1 MKYAILGDIH
11 ANLEALETV
20 LEDAKAQGVT
30 HFVCIGDLIGYNA
43 NPSECLEKVR
53 ELDAPVVMG
62 NHDYYG
68 SREDKLVGF
77 HPMAAEVIN
86 WTRNQLNDEQKEWL
100 RNLPYSRRVETFT
113 IVHST
118 LDNPHKWGYVLDR
131 YDAESNF
138 NYQTTSVCFYGH
150 THIPIAFE
158 KGDEIRSGLYSKIKI
173 KVGRKYFINV
183 GSVGQPRD
191 GDPRAAYVIFDML
204 NNSIELRRLEYDLS
218 KVQEKILAAGLP
230 NKVAARLATGR

>member
-20 LEDAKAQGVT
+20 LEDAEKQKCT
-30 HFVCIGDLIGYNA
+30 HYLSIGDVIGYNA
-43 NPSECLEKVR
+43 NPRECLEKVQ
-53 ELDAPVVMG
+53 AMNCPVVMG
-62 NHDYYG
+62 NHDFYG
-68 SREDKLVGF
+68 SREDDLIGF
-77 HPMAAEVIN
+77 HPMAAEVMN
-86 WTRNQLNDEQKEWL
+86 WTRNQISDEQKEWL
-100 RNLPYSRRVETFT
+100 RALPYSRRVETFT

-118 LDNPHKWGYVLDR
+118 LDNPNKWGYVLDR
-131 YDAESNF
+131 YDAEANF

-173 KVGRKYFINV
+173 KTGRKYFINV

-204 NNSIELRRLEYDLS
+204 NNIIELRRLDYDL
-218 KVQEKILAAGLP
+218 KVTQQKILDAGMP
-230 NKVAARLATGR
+230 NKIAARLANGR

>member
-11 ANLEALETV
+11 ANLHALDTV
-20 LEDAKAQGVT
+20 LADAEKEGVT
-30 HFVCIGDLIGYNA
+30 DFVCIGDLIGYNA
-43 NPSECLEKVR
+43 FPSECLEKIR
-53 ELDAPVVMG
+53 ALGAPTVMG

-68 SREDKLVGF
+68 SREDELVGF
-77 HPMAAEVIN
+77 HPMAAEVIT
-86 WTRNQLNDEQKEWL
+86 WTRNQLSEEQKEWL
-100 RNLPYSRRVETFT
+100 RSLPYSTRVETFT
-113 IVHST
+113 MVHST

-173 KVGRKYFINV
+173 KPGRKYFINV

-191 GDPRAAYVIFDML
+191 GDPRAAYAIYDMM
-204 NNSIELRRLEYDLS
+204 NNTIELKRLEYNLS
-218 KVQEKILAAGLP
+218 GAQEKILQAGLP

>member
-11 ANLEALETV
+11 ANLHALETV
-20 LEDAKAQGVT
+20 LEDAEKEGVKK
-30 HFVCIGDLIGYNA
+30 FVCIGDLIGYNA
-43 NPSECLEKVR
+43 FPSECLER
-53 ELDAPVVMG
+53 IRALGAPTVMG

-68 SREDKLVGF
+68 SREDDLVGF
-77 HPMAAEVIN
+77 HPMAADVIT
-86 WTRNQLNDEQKEWL
+86 WTRNQLTDEQKEWL
-100 RNLPYSRRVETFT
+100 RALPYSTRVETFSV
-113 IVHST
+113 VHST

-191 GDPRAAYVIFDML
+191 GDPRAAYAIYDMM
-204 NNSIELRRLEYDLS
+204 NNTIELKRLEYDLPAA
-218 KVQEKILAAGLP
+218 QEKILEAGLP